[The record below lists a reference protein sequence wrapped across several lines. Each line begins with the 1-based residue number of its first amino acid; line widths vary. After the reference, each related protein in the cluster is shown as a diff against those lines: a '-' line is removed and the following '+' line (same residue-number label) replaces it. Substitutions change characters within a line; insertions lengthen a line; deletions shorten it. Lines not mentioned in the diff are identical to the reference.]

1 MGDHDTTMDERLGEF
16 KKFLYDYRGGN
27 IRSLKWHLQRVLPPL
42 PEEVVIHTV
51 HRVWNAHYQDK
62 GRGAVMVLINSARF
76 AVATD
81 VPHPHINRKRFSRVY
96 GELCHLAYLGRI
108 TTSHRGQPMRHL
120 DFLLP
125 SLSTITFRTVKDD
138 KKLLWRQQRR
148 QQRRR

>member
-1 MGDHDTTMDERLGEF
+1 MGAHATTMDERLGEF
-16 KKFLYDYRGGN
+16 KRFLYDYRGGN
-27 IRSLKWHLQRVLPPL
+27 IRSLKWQLQRVLPPL
-42 PEEVVIHTV
+42 PEDVVIRTV

-62 GRGAVMVLINSARF
+62 GWGAVMELINSARF

-96 GELCHLAYLGRI
+96 GELCHLLSLGKI
-108 TTSHRGQPMRHL
+108 A
-120 DFLLP
+120 LLP
-125 SLSTITFRTVKDD
+125 PPSYTESVRFTVRTVKDD